1 MRSTIE
7 RVWSL
12 HAQLADPRTREL
24 VGKMDKIPTAPGRHT
39 LVYAAL
45 DVAFLE
51 RASMLGELPRWRALA
66 ADVLR
71 TGNA

>member
-1 MRSTIE
+1 M
-7 RVWSL
+7 L
-12 HAQLADPRTREL
+12 AAFHAADAL
-24 VGKMDKIPTAPGRHT
+24 VDAGRHT
-39 LVYAAL
+39 LAEESL

-51 RASMLGELPRWRALA
+51 RAGVIGELPRWRAIA